1 MNRSG
6 KMLLL
11 WSGGGIL
18 CFLFSI
24 GFAVSF
30 GSVKIPLIDVWK
42 VMINQI
48 YPFFAI
54 DSATYAIVWE
64 LRLPRVIL
72 SAVIGSSL
80 AIAGVIFQGLFQNHL
95 ADPYLLGISS
105 GSAAGA
111 VMGIILGFTAKW
123 VSLCAFMGASL
134 ALLLVLY
141 LAQERN
147 HFSVN
152 RLILS
157 GVVIQSFFGATVS
170 FFLSVSYSKVQTIVY
185 WLLGSFSLADWNH
198 FFSSFP
204 FFMMGFV
211 IVMLLSRQLNIL
223 ALGDRTATN
232 LGISVTRIRL
242 LLLLVASFL
251 TAVSVSVSGTIGFI
265 GLVIPHI
272 TRFFV
277 GSDHRILLP
286 SAATVGAIYTIWA
299 DWFSRVVISPQ
310 ELPIGV
316 VTAMIGAPFF
326 AVILNRVKGGF
337 VHRSK

>member
-6 KMLLL
+6 KIVLL

-30 GSVKIPLIDVWK
+30 GSVQVPLIDVWK
-42 VMINQI
+42 VIINQM
-48 YPFFAI
+48 YPFFSM
-54 DSATYAIVWE
+54 DPATHAIVWE
-64 LRLPRVIL
+64 LRLPRVVL

-80 AIAGVIFQGLFQNHL
+80 AVAGVIFQGLFQNEL
-95 ADPYLLGISS
+95 ADPYILGISS

-111 VMGIILGFTAKW
+111 VLGMILGFTAKA
-123 VSLCAFMGASL
+123 VSLFAFVGAVL
-134 ALLLVLY
+134 ALMLVLF
-141 LAQERN
+141 LAQEHHR
-147 HFSVN
+147 FSVN

-157 GVVIQSFFGATVS
+157 GVIIQSFFGAMVS
-170 FFLSVSYSKVQTIVY
+170 FFLSISYSKVQTIVY
-185 WLLGSFSLADWNH
+185 WLLGSFSLADWNQ
-198 FFSSFP
+198 FFTSSL
-204 FFMMGFV
+204 FFILGFLM
-211 IVMLLSRQLNIL
+211 VMLMSRQLNIL
-223 ALGDRTATN
+223 AIGDRTATN

-242 LLLLVASFL
+242 LLLLVASFM
-251 TAVSVSVSGTIGFI
+251 TAISVSVSGTIGFI

-272 TRFFV
+272 ARFFV

-286 SAATVGAIYTIWA
+286 SAAMVGAIFTIWA
-299 DWFSRVVISPQ
+299 DWFSRVIISPQ

-326 AVILNRVKGGF
+326 AAVLRRTKRGYIG
-337 VHRSK
+337 RSK